1 MEPRKFKYLVLI
13 TGGLGPD
20 VWDKEIEIEAE
31 DIMEAALMAVAGAR
45 EINGW
50 VVCIEQDS

>member
-1 MEPRKFKYLVLI
+1 MEPRKFNYLVLI

-31 DIMEAALMAVAGAR
+31 DIMEAALMAVAEAG